1 MSNDAATGGFV
12 PPIYP
17 YFRLDALKQRAAEGP
32 GGIVDLSIGTPNDP
46 VPDIVIAALA
56 EAGPGAAG
64 YPRAIGGA
72 ALREAVAGWMERSFG
87 VALDPVQVVNVIG
100 TKELVASL
108 PHLLRLR
115 DPSRD
120 TVLYPAVSYPTY
132 AMGADLGGC
141 RAVPVPLGDGWH
153 LDLSAV
159 SEEDAARA
167 LLLWVNE
174 PGNPTGSQSAAG
186 PLGEAVAWARAR
198 GIVVASD
205 ECYVEFN
212 WDEAGGFV
220 PGATALQAGVDGVLA
235 VHSLSKR
242 SNMAGYRCGFLA
254 GDGDLVAYIAS
265 VRTHAGM
272 MVPGPIQAAATA
284 AWADD
289 AHVAVQRA
297 RYAERR
303 LYARSRLAE
312 AGLVDAGGPSSFYL
326 WARSAD
332 PAEDGWAVTARLAE
346 TGTLVAAGDLYGE
359 GGGGHVRIAL
369 VEPLERLELAF
380 DRMSVVDRSMTP
392 TARGTGG
399 VPPTEAAGAAKG
411 ATQP

>member
-1 MSNDAATGGFV
+1 MPTDLPRGGFV
-12 PPIYP
+12 PPVYP
-17 YFRLDALKQRAAEGP
+17 YARLDALKQRAEGAP
-32 GGIVDLSIGTPNDP
+32 GGIVDLSVGTPMDP
-46 VPDIVIAALA
+46 VPDCVVRALA
-56 EAGPGAAG
+56 DAGPGGAG
-64 YPRAIGGA
+64 YPRAVGA
-72 ALREAVAGWMERSFG
+72 PALREAAAGWMERAFG
-87 VALDPVQVVNVIG
+87 VSIDPAHIVNCIG

-132 AMGADLGGC
+132 AMGAQLGGC

-159 SEEDAARA
+159 SDDDAART

-186 PLGEAVAWARAR
+186 PLADAVAWARAR
-198 GIVVASD
+198 GVVVASD

-212 WDEAGGFV
+212 WDEAGEAV
-220 PGATALQAGVDGVLA
+220 AGATALGAGADGVLA

-272 MVPGPIQAAATA
+272 MVPAPVQAAATA
-284 AWADD
+284 AWNDD
-289 AHVAVQRA
+289 AHVAIQRA

-303 LYARSRLAE
+303 HYARSRLAE

-326 WARSAD
+326 WARPAD
-332 PAEDGWAVTARLAE
+332 SAEDGWAVTARLAE
-346 TGTLVAAGDLYGE
+346 SGTLVAAGDLYGD
-359 GGGGHVRIAL
+359 GGAGYVRIAL

-380 DRMSVVDRSMTP
+380 DRMAVVERP
-392 TARGTGG
+392 IVPTGG
-399 VPPTEAAGAAKG
+399 P
-411 ATQP
+411 QP

>member
-1 MSNDAATGGFV
+1 MTSDATTGGFV
-12 PPIYP
+12 PPVYP
-17 YFRLDALKQRAAEGP
+17 YARLDALKSRATEAP
-32 GGIVDLSIGTPNDP
+32 GGIVDLSIGTPNDA
-46 VPDIVIAALA
+46 VPDVVIEALSK
-56 EAGPGAAG
+56 AGPGAAG
-64 YPRAIGGA
+64 YPRAIGGP
-72 ALREAVAGWMERSFG
+72 ALREAAAGWMERSFG
-87 VALDPVQVVNVIG
+87 VSLDPVQVVSVIG

-132 AMGADLGGC
+132 AMGAQLGGC

-159 SEEDAARA
+159 SEEDANRT

-174 PGNPTGSQSAAG
+174 PGNPTGSQSAVG
-186 PLGEAVAWARAR
+186 PLAEAVAWARAR
-198 GIVVASD
+198 GVVVASD

-212 WDEAGGFV
+212 WDENGDHV

-254 GDGDLVAYIAS
+254 GDGDLVAYLAS

-284 AWADD
+284 AWNDD
-289 AHVAVQRA
+289 GHVELQRA

-303 LYARSRLAE
+303 AYSRSRLAE

-332 PAEDGWAVTARLAE
+332 PSEGGWAVTARLAE

-359 GGGGHVRIAL
+359 GGGDHVRIAL

-380 DRMSVVDRSMTP
+380 DRIAVVNDSTVS
-392 TARGTGG
+392 TARG
-399 VPPTEAAGAAKG
+399 
-411 ATQP
+411 ATRP

>member
-1 MSNDAATGGFV
+1 MPTDTPSGGFV

-17 YFRLDALKQRAAEGP
+17 YFRLDALKQRAAEAP
-32 GGIVDLSIGTPNDP
+32 GGIVDLSVGTPMDA
-46 VPDIVIAALA
+46 VPAIVVKALA
-56 EAGPGAAG
+56 DAGEGAAG
-64 YPRAIGGA
+64 YPRAIGGP
-72 ALREAVAGWMERSFG
+72 ALREAAAGWMERAFG
-87 VALDPVQVVNVIG
+87 VTVDPAHVVNVIG

-120 TVLYPAVSYPTY
+120 TVLYPEVSYPTY
-132 AMGADLGGC
+132 AMGAELAGC
-141 RAVPVPLGDGWH
+141 RAVPVPLRDDWH

-159 SEEDAARA
+159 SGDDAARA
-167 LLLWVNE
+167 LLLWLNE

-186 PLGEAVAWARAR
+186 PMAEAVGWAQAH
-198 GIVVASD
+198 GVIVASD

-212 WDEAGGFV
+212 WDDAGDHV
-220 PGATALQAGVDGVLA
+220 PGATALAAGVDGVLA

-284 AWADD
+284 AWSDD
-289 AHVAVQRA
+289 AHVVLQRT

-303 LYARSRLAE
+303 SYARSRLADV
-312 AGLVDAGGPSSFYL
+312 GLVDAGGPSSFYL
-326 WARSAD
+326 WTRSAD
-332 PAEDGWAVTARLAE
+332 PSEDGWAVTARLAE
-346 TGTLVAAGDLYGE
+346 SGTLVAAGDLYGD
-359 GGGGHVRIAL
+359 GGAGYVRIAL

-380 DRMSVVDRSMTP
+380 DRIAVAHHSTVS
-392 TARGTGG
+392 TGG
-399 VPPTEAAGAAKG
+399 
-411 ATQP
+411 TQP

>member
-1 MSNDAATGGFV
+1 MSDDAAGGGFV

-17 YFRLDALKQRAAEGP
+17 YFRLDALKQRAAEAT
-32 GGIVDLSIGTPNDP
+32 GGIVDLSVGTPNDP
-46 VPDIVIAALA
+46 VPEIVVEALA
-56 EAGPGAAG
+56 KAGPEAFG
-64 YPRAIGGA
+64 YPRAIGA
-72 ALREAVAGWMERSFG
+72 PALREAAAGWMERSFG
-87 VALDPVQVVNVIG
+87 VSLDAAQVVSVIG

-108 PHLLRLR
+108 PHLLRLK

-132 AMGADLGGC
+132 AMGAQLGGC
-141 RAVPVPLGDGWH
+141 RAVPVPLGEGWH
-153 LDLSAV
+153 LDLSAI

-186 PLGEAVAWARAR
+186 PLGEAVSWAQAR

-212 WDEAGGFV
+212 WDKDGKFV

-254 GDGDLVAYIAS
+254 GDGDLVSYIAS
-265 VRTHAGM
+265 VRTHSGM
-272 MVPGPIQAAATA
+272 MVPGPIQAAATV

-289 AHVAVQRA
+289 AHVAVQRE

-303 LYARSRLAE
+303 NYARSRLAE
-312 AGLVDAGGPSSFYL
+312 AGLVDAGGPSAFYL
-326 WARSAD
+326 WFRSAD

-359 GGGGHVRIAL
+359 GGRDYVRMAL

-380 DRMSVVDRSMTP
+380 DRMSHSMTP
-392 TARGTGG
+392 TAQGT
-399 VPPTEAAGAAKG
+399 GAAKG
-411 ATQP
+411 ATNS

>member
-1 MSNDAATGGFV
+1 MSDGFT
-12 PPIYP
+12 PPVYP
-17 YFRLDALKQRAAEGP
+17 YARLDALKRRAEAAP
-32 GGIVDLSIGTPNDP
+32 GGIVDLSVGTPMDP
-46 VPDIVIAALA
+46 VPDIVTAALA
-56 EAGPGAAG
+56 AAGPSSAG
-64 YPRAIGGA
+64 YPRAVGGP
-72 ALREAVAGWMERSFG
+72 ALREAAAGWLERTFG
-87 VALDPVQVVNVIG
+87 VAIDPVQIVNCIG

-132 AMGADLGGC
+132 AMGAQLGGC

-159 SEEDAARA
+159 SDGDAARA

-174 PGNPTGSQSAAG
+174 PGNPTGSQSAGG
-186 PLGEAVAWARAR
+186 PLGDAVAWARAR
-198 GIVVASD
+198 GILVASD

-212 WDEAGGFV
+212 WDDAGDPA
-220 PGATALQAGVDGVLA
+220 PGATALSAGVDGVLA

-242 SNMAGYRCGFLA
+242 SNMAGYRCGFVA
-254 GDGDLVAYIAS
+254 GDGDLVAYIGS

-289 AHVAVQRA
+289 AHVEGQRA

-303 LYARSRLAE
+303 RYARSRLAE
-312 AGLVDAGGPSSFYL
+312 ARLVDAGGPSSFYL

-332 PAEDGWAVTARLAE
+332 PAEGGWAVTARLAE
-346 TGTLVAAGDLYGE
+346 TGTLVAAGDLYGD
-359 GGGGHVRIAL
+359 GGADHVRIAL
-369 VEPLERLELAF
+369 VEPLDRLELAF
-380 DRMSVVDRSMTP
+380 DRMSLVDQPSIVP
-392 TARGTGG
+392 TGG
-399 VPPTEAAGAAKG
+399 P
-411 ATQP
+411 QS

>member
-1 MSNDAATGGFV
+1 MSDDAASGGFV

-17 YFRLDALKQRAAEGP
+17 YFRLDALKQRAAEAP
-32 GGIVDLSIGTPNDP
+32 GGIVDLSVGTPNDP

-64 YPRAIGGA
+64 YPRAIGGP
-72 ALREAVAGWMERSFG
+72 ALREAAAGWMERSFG
-87 VALDPVQVVNVIG
+87 VSIDAAQVVSVIG

-132 AMGADLGGC
+132 AMGAELGGC

-159 SEEDAARA
+159 SEDDAARA

-186 PLGEAVAWARAR
+186 PLGEAVTWAQAR

-212 WDEAGGFV
+212 WDEAGEYV

-272 MVPGPIQAAATA
+272 MVPGPIQAAATV

-303 LYARSRLAE
+303 IYARSRLAE

-326 WARSAD
+326 WLRSAD
-332 PAEDGWAVTARLAE
+332 PAEDGWVLTARLAE

-359 GGGGHVRIAL
+359 GGGGHARMAL
-369 VEPLERLELAF
+369 VEPLERLEVAF
-380 DRMSVVDRSMTP
+380 DRMSLAHHTTVS

-399 VPPTEAAGAAKG
+399 APPTRAARAAKG

>member
-1 MSNDAATGGFV
+1 MSDDAASGGFV

-17 YFRLDALKQRAAEGP
+17 YFRLDALKQRAAEAP

-46 VPDIVIAALA
+46 VPEIVVEALA
-56 EAGPGAAG
+56 KAGPEAFG
-64 YPRAIGGA
+64 YPRAIGSP
-72 ALREAVAGWMERSFG
+72 ALREAAAGWMERSFG
-87 VALDPVQVVNVIG
+87 VSLDAAQVVSVIG

-108 PHLLRLR
+108 PHLLRLK

-132 AMGADLGGC
+132 AMGAQLGGC
-141 RAVPVPLGDGWH
+141 RAVPVPLGEGWH
-153 LDLSAV
+153 LDLSAI

-186 PLGEAVAWARAR
+186 PLGEAVSWAQAR
-198 GIVVASD
+198 GVVLASD

-212 WDEAGGFV
+212 WDMDGTFV

-254 GDGDLVAYIAS
+254 GDGDLVSYIAS
-265 VRTHAGM
+265 VRTHSGM
-272 MVPGPIQAAATA
+272 MVPGPIQAAATV

-289 AHVAVQRA
+289 AHVAVQRD

-303 LYARSRLAE
+303 NYARSRLAE
-312 AGLVDAGGPSSFYL
+312 AGLVDAGGPSAFYL
-326 WARSAD
+326 WFRSAD

-359 GGGGHVRIAL
+359 GGGDYVRMAL

-380 DRMSVVDRSMTP
+380 DRMSHSMTP
-392 TARGTGG
+392 TAQGT
-399 VPPTEAAGAAKG
+399 GAAKG
-411 ATQP
+411 ATNS

>member
-1 MSNDAATGGFV
+1 MSNDSAGHGFV
-12 PPIYP
+12 PPVYP
-17 YFRLDALKQRAAEGP
+17 YFRLDALKTKAAEAP
-32 GGIVDLSIGTPNDP
+32 GGIVDLSVGTPTDP
-46 VPDIVIAALA
+46 VPDFVVDALA
-56 EAGPGAAG
+56 AAGPGSAG
-64 YPRAIGGA
+64 YPRAIGGP
-72 ALREAVAGWMERSFG
+72 ALRDAAAGWMERSFG
-87 VALDPVQVVNVIG
+87 ITIDPAHVVSVIG

-132 AMGADLGGC
+132 AMGAQLGGC
-141 RAVPVPLGDGWH
+141 RAVPVPLGEGWH

-174 PGNPTGSQSAAG
+174 PGNPTGSQSAPG
-186 PLGEAVAWARAR
+186 PLADAVAWAQAR

-212 WDEAGGFV
+212 WDEDGNAA
-220 PGATALQAGVDGVLA
+220 PGASALAAGVDGVLA

-254 GDGDLVAYIAS
+254 GDGDLVAYLAS

-272 MVPGPIQAAATA
+272 MVPGPIQAAAAA

-289 AHVAVQRA
+289 AHVEVQRA

-303 LYARSRLAE
+303 RSARSRLADV
-312 AGLVDAGGPSSFYL
+312 GLVDDGGPSSFYL

-346 TGTLVAAGDLYGE
+346 SGLLVAAGDLYGD
-359 GGGGHVRIAL
+359 GGADHVRIAL
-369 VEPLERLELAF
+369 VAPLDRLELAF
-380 DRMSVVDRSMTP
+380 DRAASKHAASRIAASERKAPTP
-392 TARGTGG
+392 
-399 VPPTEAAGAAKG
+399 
-411 ATQP
+411 

>member
-1 MSNDAATGGFV
+1 MPSDAAAGGFV

-17 YFRLDALKQRAAEGP
+17 YFRLDALKQKAAEAP
-32 GGIVDLSIGTPNDP
+32 GGIVDLSVGTPNDP
-46 VPDIVIAALA
+46 VPEIVTAALA

-64 YPRAIGGA
+64 YPRAIGGP
-72 ALREAVAGWMERSFG
+72 ALRAAAAGWMERSFG
-87 VALDPVQVVNVIG
+87 VTLDAAQVVSVIG

-108 PHLLRLR
+108 PHLLRLQ

-132 AMGADLGGC
+132 AMGAELGGC

-174 PGNPTGSQSAAG
+174 PGNPTGSQSTAG
-186 PLGEAVAWARAR
+186 PLGHAVAWAQAG

-212 WDEAGGFV
+212 WDEAGEFV

-254 GDGDLVAYIAS
+254 GDGDLIAYIAS

-272 MVPGPIQAAATA
+272 MVPGPIQAAATV

-303 LYARSRLAE
+303 NYARSRLAE

-326 WARSAD
+326 WLRSAD
-332 PAEDGWAVTARLAE
+332 PAEDGWALTARLAE
-346 TGTLVAAGDLYGE
+346 TGTLVAAGDLYGD
-359 GGGGHVRIAL
+359 GGSDYARMAL

-380 DRMSVVDRSMTP
+380 DRMCIAHHPTVS
-392 TARGTGG
+392 TARPIGG
-399 VPPTEAAGAAKG
+399 APPTRAAGAAKG

>member
-1 MSNDAATGGFV
+1 M
-12 PPIYP
+12 
-17 YFRLDALKQRAAEGP
+17 R
-32 GGIVDLSIGTPNDP
+32 
-46 VPDIVIAALA
+46 ALA
-56 EAGPGAAG
+56 KAGPAAAG
-64 YPRAIGGA
+64 YPRAVGGP
-72 ALREAVAGWMERSFG
+72 ALKEAVAGWLERSFG
-87 VALDPVQVVNVIG
+87 VTVDPAQVVNVVG

-132 AMGADLGGC
+132 AMGARLGGC
-141 RAVPVPLGDGWH
+141 RAVPVPLGESWH

-174 PGNPTGSQSAAG
+174 PGNPTGSQSAAK
-186 PLGEAVAWARAR
+186 PLGEAVAWAGAR

-212 WDEAGGFV
+212 WDDAGAFV
-220 PGATALQAGVDGVLA
+220 PGATALSAGSDGVLA

-254 GDGDLVAYIAS
+254 GDGDLAAYIAS

-284 AWADD
+284 AWGDD
-289 AHVAVQRA
+289 AHVETQRA

-303 LYARSRLAE
+303 RYARSRLAE

-332 PAEDGWAVTARLAE
+332 AAEDGWAVTARLAE

-359 GGGGHVRIAL
+359 GGSGHVRIAL
-369 VEPLERLELAF
+369 VEPLERLEVAF
-380 DRMSVVDRSMTP
+380 DRLSAKDHSMLP
-392 TARGTGG
+392 TGG
-399 VPPTEAAGAAKG
+399 S
-411 ATQP
+411 QP

>member
-1 MSNDAATGGFV
+1 MSTDVASGGFV

-17 YFRLDALKQRAAEGP
+17 YFRLDALKQRAAEAP

-46 VPDIVIAALA
+46 VPEIVIAALA

-64 YPRAIGGA
+64 YPRAIGGP
-72 ALREAVAGWMERSFG
+72 ALREAAAGWMERSFG

-132 AMGADLGGC
+132 AMGAQLGGC
-141 RAVPVPLGDGWH
+141 RAVPVPLGEGWH

-174 PGNPTGSQSAAG
+174 PGNPTASQSAAG
-186 PLGEAVAWARAR
+186 PLGEAVAWAQAR

-212 WDEAGGFV
+212 WDEAGEFV

-272 MVPGPIQAAATA
+272 MVPGPIQAAATV

-289 AHVAVQRA
+289 AHVELQRA

-303 LYARSRLAE
+303 LYARSRLAD

-346 TGTLVAAGDLYGE
+346 TGLLVAAGDLYGE
-359 GGGGHVRIAL
+359 GGGDHVRIAL

-380 DRMSVVDRSMTP
+380 DRVPVVDHSIVP
-392 TARGTGG
+392 TGG
-399 VPPTEAAGAAKG
+399 S
-411 ATQP
+411 QP

>member
-1 MSNDAATGGFV
+1 MSDDAASGGFV

-17 YFRLDALKQRAAEGP
+17 YFRLDALKQRAAEAP
-32 GGIVDLSIGTPNDP
+32 GGIVDLSVGTPNDP

-64 YPRAIGGA
+64 YPRAIGGP
-72 ALREAVAGWMERSFG
+72 ALREAAAGWMERSLG
-87 VALDPVQVVNVIG
+87 VSIDAAQVVSVIG

-132 AMGADLGGC
+132 AMGAELGGC

-159 SEEDAARA
+159 SDDDAARA

-186 PLGEAVAWARAR
+186 PLGEAVTWAQAR

-212 WDEAGGFV
+212 WDEAGEYV

-272 MVPGPIQAAATA
+272 MVPGPIQAAATV

-303 LYARSRLAE
+303 IYARSRLAE

-326 WARSAD
+326 WLRSAD
-332 PAEDGWAVTARLAE
+332 PAEDGWELTARLAE

-359 GGGGHVRIAL
+359 GGGGHARMAL
-369 VEPLERLELAF
+369 VEPLERLEVAF
-380 DRMSVVDRSMTP
+380 DRMSLAHHSTVS
-392 TARGTGG
+392 TGG
-399 VPPTEAAGAAKG
+399 SP
-411 ATQP
+411 

>member
-1 MSNDAATGGFV
+1 
-12 PPIYP
+12 
-17 YFRLDALKQRAAEGP
+17 
-32 GGIVDLSIGTPNDP
+32 
-46 VPDIVIAALA
+46 
-56 EAGPGAAG
+56 
-64 YPRAIGGA
+64 
-72 ALREAVAGWMERSFG
+72 MERAFG
-87 VALDPVQVVNVIG
+87 VTVDPVQVVNVIG
-100 TKELVASL
+100 TKELVAGL

-132 AMGADLGGC
+132 AMGAQLGGC
-141 RAVPVPLGDGWH
+141 RAVPVPLGEDWH

-159 SEEDAARA
+159 SATDAARA

-174 PGNPTGSQSAAG
+174 PGNPTGSQSASG
-186 PLGEAVAWARAR
+186 PLAEAADWARAR

-212 WDEAGGFV
+212 WDEAGEAV
-220 PGATALQAGVDGVLA
+220 PGATVLGAGLDGVLA

-254 GDGDLVAYIAS
+254 GDADLVAYAAS

-272 MVPGPIQAAATA
+272 MVPAPVQAAATA
-284 AWADD
+284 AWNDD
-289 AHVAVQRA
+289 AHVEVQRA
-297 RYAERR
+297 RYAEPRHYARRR
-303 LYARSRLAE
+303 LAD

-332 PAEDGWAVTARLAE
+332 PTEDGWAVTARLAE
-346 TGTLVAAGDLYGE
+346 TGMLVAAGDLYGD
-359 GGGGHVRIAL
+359 GGADHVRIAL

-380 DRMSVVDRSMTP
+380 DRIAVLDP
-392 TARGTGG
+392 RGCGG
-399 VPPTEAAGAAKG
+399 VPRNDPMLPTGG
-411 ATQP
+411 PQP

>member
-1 MSNDAATGGFV
+1 MPTDTPGGGFV
-12 PPIYP
+12 PPVYP
-17 YFRLDALKQRAAEGP
+17 YFRLDALKQRAAEALS
-32 GGIVDLSIGTPNDP
+32 GIVDLSIGTPNDP
-46 VPDIVIAALA
+46 VPEIVVKALA
-56 EAGPGAAG
+56 DAGEGAAG
-64 YPRAIGGA
+64 YPRAIGGP
-72 ALREAVAGWMERSFG
+72 ALREAAAGWMERAFG
-87 VALDPVQVVNVIG
+87 VTVDPADVVNVIG

-120 TVLYPAVSYPTY
+120 TVLYPEVSYPTY
-132 AMGADLGGC
+132 AMGAELAGC
-141 RAVPVPLGDGWH
+141 RAVPVPLRDDWH

-159 SEEDAARA
+159 SGDDAARA
-167 LLLWVNE
+167 LLVGLNE

-186 PLGEAVAWARAR
+186 PLADAVGWAQAH
-198 GIVVASD
+198 GVIVASD

-212 WDEAGGFV
+212 WDEAGDHV
-220 PGATALQAGVDGVLA
+220 PGATALAAGVDGVLA

-284 AWADD
+284 AWSDD

-303 LYARSRLAE
+303 SYARSRLAD

-332 PAEDGWAVTARLAE
+332 PTEDGWAVTARLAE
-346 TGTLVAAGDLYGE
+346 SGTLVAAGDLYGE
-359 GGGGHVRIAL
+359 GGAGYVRIAL

-380 DRMSVVDRSMTP
+380 DRIAV
-392 TARGTGG
+392 ARHSTVPTGG
-399 VPPTEAAGAAKG
+399 
-411 ATQP
+411 TQP

>member
-1 MSNDAATGGFV
+1 LGILGVPARLTNLTVMSTAAPAGGFT

-17 YFRLDALKQRAAEGP
+17 YARLDALKQRAAEAP
-32 GGIVDLSIGTPNDP
+32 GGIVDLSIGTPHDP
-46 VPDIVIAALA
+46 VPEIVVKALA
-56 EAGPGAAG
+56 EAGPGSAG
-64 YPRAIGGA
+64 YPRAIGGPV
-72 ALREAVAGWMERSFG
+72 LREAAAGWMERMFG
-87 VALDPVQVVNVIG
+87 VAVDPAHVVNCIG

-120 TVLYPAVSYPTY
+120 TVLYPAISYPTY
-132 AMGADLGGC
+132 AMGAELGGC
-141 RAVPVPLGDGWH
+141 RAVPVPLDADWH

-159 SEEDAARA
+159 SEEDVGRA
-167 LLLWVNE
+167 LLLWLNE
-174 PGNPTGSQSAAG
+174 PGNPTGSQSAPPPMAA
-186 PLGEAVAWARAR
+186 AVEWAAAR
-198 GIVVASD
+198 GVIVASD

-212 WDEAGGFV
+212 WDAAGDRA
-220 PGATALQAGVDGVLA
+220 PGATALSGGVDGVLA

-272 MVPGPIQAAATA
+272 MVPGPIQAAAAA

-289 AHVAVQRA
+289 EHVEVQRA

-303 LYARSRLAE
+303 RYAKSRLGE
-312 AGLVDAGGPSSFYL
+312 IGLRDVGGPSSFYL

-346 TGTLVAAGDLYGE
+346 SGMLVAAGDLYGD
-359 GGGGHVRIAL
+359 GGAGHVRIAL

-380 DRMSVVDRSMTP
+380 DRLAVATP
-392 TARGTGG
+392 HTLATGG
-399 VPPTEAAGAAKG
+399 S
-411 ATQP
+411 QP

>member
-1 MSNDAATGGFV
+1 
-12 PPIYP
+12 
-17 YFRLDALKQRAAEGP
+17 
-32 GGIVDLSIGTPNDP
+32 
-46 VPDIVIAALA
+46 
-56 EAGPGAAG
+56 
-64 YPRAIGGA
+64 
-72 ALREAVAGWMERSFG
+72 
-87 VALDPVQVVNVIG
+87 
-100 TKELVASL
+100 
-108 PHLLRLR
+108 
-115 DPSRD
+115 
-120 TVLYPAVSYPTY
+120 VSYPTY
-132 AMGADLGGC
+132 AMGAELGGC

-186 PLGEAVAWARAR
+186 PLGDAVAWAQGR

-212 WDEAGGFV
+212 WDEAGEFV

-272 MVPGPIQAAATA
+272 MVPGPIQAAATV

-289 AHVAVQRA
+289 AHVMVQRD

-303 LYARSRLAE
+303 TYARSRLAE

-326 WARSAD
+326 WLRSAD
-332 PAEDGWAVTARLAE
+332 PAEDGWALTARLAE

-359 GGGGHVRIAL
+359 GGGDYARMAL
-369 VEPLERLELAF
+369 VQPLERLKLAF
-380 DRMSVVDRSMTP
+380 DRMAASDHSAVF
-392 TARGTGG
+392 TGG
-399 VPPTEAAGAAKG
+399 S
-411 ATQP
+411 QP

>member
-1 MSNDAATGGFV
+1 MPSDPASGGFV
-12 PPIYP
+12 PPVYP
-17 YFRLDALKQRAAEGP
+17 YFRLDALKQRAAEAP
-32 GGIVDLSIGTPNDP
+32 GGIVDLSVGTPNDP
-46 VPDIVIAALA
+46 VPDTVVKALA
-56 EAGPGAAG
+56 DAGEGAAG
-64 YPRAIGGA
+64 YPRAVGGP
-72 ALREAVAGWMERSFG
+72 ALREAAAGWMERTFG
-87 VALDPVQVVNVIG
+87 VTVDPAHVVNVIG

-132 AMGADLGGC
+132 AMGAQLGGC
-141 RAVPVPLGDGWH
+141 RAVPVPLRDDWH
-153 LDLSAV
+153 LDLSVV

-167 LLLWVNE
+167 LLLWLNE

-186 PLGEAVAWARAR
+186 PMAEAVSWAQAR
-198 GIVVASD
+198 GVLVASD

-212 WDEAGGFV
+212 WDETGEFV
-220 PGATALQAGVDGVLA
+220 PGATALAAGADGVLA

-254 GDGDLVAYIAS
+254 GDGDLVAYIAQ
-265 VRTHAGM
+265 VRIHSGM

-284 AWADD
+284 AWSDD
-289 AHVAVQRA
+289 AHVEVQRA

-303 LYARSRLAE
+303 AYARSRLAD
-312 AGLVDAGGPSSFYL
+312 AGLVDSGGPSSFYL

-332 PAEDGWAVTARLAE
+332 PAEDGWAVTARLAG

-359 GGGGHVRIAL
+359 GGAGYVRIAL

-380 DRMSVVDRSMTP
+380 DRMSVVDRSMSS
-392 TARGTGG
+392 TGG
-399 VPPTEAAGAAKG
+399 Q
-411 ATQP
+411 QP

>member
-1 MSNDAATGGFV
+1 MPTEPTSGFV

-17 YFRLDALKQRAAEGP
+17 YFRLDALKQRAAEAP
-32 GGIVDLSIGTPNDP
+32 GGIVDLSVGTPNDP

-56 EAGPGAAG
+56 EAGPRAAG
-64 YPRAIGGA
+64 YPRAIGA
-72 ALREAVAGWMERSFG
+72 PALREAAAGWMQRSFG
-87 VALDPVQVVNVIG
+87 VSLDAAQVVSVVG

-108 PHLLRLR
+108 PHVLRLR

-132 AMGADLGGC
+132 AMGAELGGC

-153 LDLSAV
+153 LDLSSV
-159 SEEDAARA
+159 SEDDAARA

-174 PGNPTGSQSAAG
+174 PGNPTGSQSVAG
-186 PLGEAVAWARAR
+186 PLADAVDWARAR

-212 WDEAGGFV
+212 WDEAGDFV
-220 PGATALQAGVDGVLA
+220 PGATALQSGADGVLA

-272 MVPGPIQAAATA
+272 MVPGPIQAAATV

-303 LYARSRLAE
+303 MYARARLAE

-380 DRMSVVDRSMTP
+380 DRMSVARSTVSS
-392 TARGTGG
+392 GG
-399 VPPTEAAGAAKG
+399 P
-411 ATQP
+411 QP

>member
-1 MSNDAATGGFV
+1 MSEGASGGFV

-17 YFRLDALKQRAAEGP
+17 YFRLDALKQRAGEAP

-46 VPDIVIAALA
+46 VPDIVVDALA
-56 EAGPGAAG
+56 KAGPGAAG
-64 YPRAIGGA
+64 YPRAVGGP
-72 ALREAVAGWMERSFG
+72 ALREAAAGWMERSFG
-87 VALDPVQVVNVIG
+87 VTIDSAQVVNVIG

-132 AMGADLGGC
+132 AMGAQLGGC

-159 SEEDAARA
+159 EEGDAARA
-167 LLLWVNE
+167 LLLWLNE
-174 PGNPTGSQSAAG
+174 PGNPTGSQSSSG
-186 PLGEAVAWARAR
+186 PLDEAVAWARTR

-212 WDEAGGFV
+212 WDDAGEFV
-220 PGATALQAGVDGVLA
+220 PGATALAAGTDGVLA

-254 GDGDLVAYIAS
+254 GDGDLVAYVGS

-284 AWADD
+284 AWNDD
-289 AHVAVQRA
+289 AHVEVQRA

-303 LYARSRLAE
+303 RYARSRLAD

-332 PAEDGWAVTARLAE
+332 PAEDGWAVAARLAE
-346 TGTLVAAGDLYGE
+346 TGTLLAAGDLYGD
-359 GGGGHVRIAL
+359 GGAGYVRMAL

-380 DRMSVVDRSMTP
+380 DRMTVVDDP
-392 TARGTGG
+392 ILATGG
-399 VPPTEAAGAAKG
+399 P
-411 ATQP
+411 QP

>member
-1 MSNDAATGGFV
+1 MSSDGFK
-12 PPIYP
+12 PPVYP
-17 YFRLDALKQRAAEGP
+17 YARLDTLKQRAGEAP

-46 VPDIVIAALA
+46 VPDIVVDALA
-56 EAGPGAAG
+56 KAGPGAAG
-64 YPRAIGGA
+64 YPRAVGGP
-72 ALREAVAGWMERSFG
+72 ALREAAAGWMERSFG
-87 VALDPVQVVNVIG
+87 VTVDPAQVVNVIG

-132 AMGADLGGC
+132 AMGAQLGGC
-141 RAVPVPLGDGWH
+141 RAVPVPLGEGWH

-159 SEEDAARA
+159 SEEDVARA

-174 PGNPTGSQSAAG
+174 PGNPTGSQSAAA

-198 GIVVASD
+198 GIIVASD

-212 WDEAGGFV
+212 WDDAGEFV
-220 PGATALQAGVDGVLA
+220 PGATALSAGIDGVLA

-254 GDGDLVAYIAS
+254 GDGDLVAYVGS

-284 AWADD
+284 AWNDD
-289 AHVAVQRA
+289 EHVEVQRA

-303 LYARSRLAE
+303 RYARSRLAD
-312 AGLVDAGGPSSFYL
+312 AGLVDSGGPSSFYL
-326 WARSAD
+326 WVRSAD

-346 TGTLVAAGDLYGE
+346 TGTLVAAGDLYGD
-359 GGGGHVRIAL
+359 GGAGHVRIAL
-369 VEPLERLELAF
+369 VEPLDRLELAF
-380 DRMSVVDRSMTP
+380 DRMSVTDRP
-392 TARGTGG
+392 TVPTGG
-399 VPPTEAAGAAKG
+399 S
-411 ATQP
+411 QS